1 MQIGPFSLPNQVVL
15 APMAGVTDRPFRQLC
30 RRLGAG
36 LTVSEMVTSDPRL
49 RASPKTLRRID
60 HQGEPAPRSVQIAGA
75 DPAYLADAARFNV
88 ERGAD
93 VIDVNMGCPAKKVC
107 NAAAGSALLSDE
119 ALVARI
125 LERVVAAVEV
135 PVTLKIR
142 TGPAPDRRNAVRV
155 ARIAEAAGIAALAV
169 HGRTRQCAFKGAVEY
184 DSIRAVKRAVS
195 IPVIANG
202 DVTSPEQARR
212 VLDHTGAD
220 AVMIGRAAQGDPWLP
235 GAVAEYL
242 RSGTKAEPPGVQER
256 AGVLLAHL
264 RALHAFHGE
273 ARGVRIARKHLSWHC
288 RAYPQ
293 GERFW
298 RVVNRVECARRQL
311 ALTRDFFH
319 RMLDEAPPRLAA

>member
-36 LTVSEMVTSDPRL
+36 LTVSEMVASDPSL
-49 RASPKTLRRID
+49 RTTPKTLRRID
-60 HQGEPAPRSVQIAGA
+60 HQGEPAPRSVQIVGA